1 MSGKIHWNGCGWR
14 YPRLHGNPGRLI
26 ACQAPNERRG
36 RHPDEAKLASRKIV
50 TCEPLFF
57 KIILYFD
64 NPNPTKRAARPALGL
79 RLAPPVAVQEVAYAS
94 ASNRNKY

>member
-1 MSGKIHWNGCGWR
+1 MKGAAAT
-14 YPRLHGNPGRLI
+14 LM
-26 ACQAPNERRG
+26 RRSSPVEKSSHAN
-36 RHPDEAKLASRKIV
+36 RF
-50 TCEPLFF
+50 FF
-57 KIILYFD
+57 KFILYFD